1 MADEATTGQ
10 AAGST
15 ANAGTTGDAGQ
26 QQQEKVT
33 FTKEQQSA
41 IQVIV
46 DDAYTRAFEKA
57 EKQTNDTV
65 SALKT
70 EVAELTKLTQKDDG
84 NAQSDKGKASAEDY
98 ENKIAEIN
106 EKHQTDLESAQGKNK
121 AILDRILKSDIINA
135 AAKADCTA
143 PDELAEVLVAQ
154 GQVTL
159 NDEGG
164 YDIDPP
170 DGITKIGDDGKPIS
184 LSLFIDRFIAANPHW
199 KKFTGKPGTGSKDG
213 DAEGGGKIL
222 KDMSRKEI
230 MALPRDEFQKLDAEQ
245 NLKHTKGWLEED

>member
-1 MADEATTGQ
+1 MADND
-10 AAGST
+10 
-15 ANAGTTGDAGQ
+15 NAGHAADDKGAAKDNDNKSDD
-26 QQQEKVT
+26 KVT
-33 FTKEQQSA
+33 FTTEQQA
-41 IQVIV
+41 VIENLI
-46 DDAYTRAFEKA
+46 DDKYKKAYNKA
-57 EKQTNDTV
+57 EKKYSEQV
-65 SALKT
+65 SALETKI
-70 EVAELTKLTQKDDG
+70 AEMTKKDDDD

-106 EKHQTDLESAQGKNK
+106 KKHQTDLESAQGKNK

-154 GQVTL
+154 GRVTL

-199 KKFTGKPGTGSKDG
+199 KKFTGTPGTGSKDG

-230 MALPRDEFQKLDAEQ
+230 MALPRDEFKKLDAEQ
-245 NLKHTKGWLEED
+245 NLKHTKGWLED